1 MAETNIVAGLFGMN
15 PQMYERQQYQQDLQQ
30 GYDLARLDPGA
41 AARAQLGAGIGQL
54 GRGFA
59 GAMGIEDPQLK
70 MISQTNQLMQGL
82 DLRDPKSLEQ
92 AAVQANQM
100 GNTQLAFKLLEA
112 ADNAQIR
119 LQQAQVRAQQMQTQ
133 RQTSL
138 AQLVAQRAY
147 QPGTPERPQMLDVQ
161 EREQMADQGTPM
173 PENILAVAPSF
184 DIGRVAPELMGTSA
198 GRAELKNLA
207 EAQSFVEAAS
217 ATQLASQLFNPDG
230 SRNKAVEAKL
240 RQSLSGQK
248 ILKSVEPETKILKK
262 GDTLA
267 TLNQATGT
275 YDVVT
280 PTGVVPTPVGANPIT
295 AMLQSG
301 SITPTVRAYAAELET
316 QWPSL
321 DADER
326 RNELSK
332 LATKNQTA
340 TKIAQ
345 KDAEAKVGGGD
356 KVQSSKVTPNGTT
369 IIVMKDGTTRVVS
382 ATGENLTGQ
391 ARADAIIASEQF
403 GAETQGT
410 RAQARVGGEL
420 TSKQVGVAFA
430 EIGKIKK
437 NIGNIDDAIKAIDDG
452 ASTGVIASKFPN
464 ITTASITLNNVRS
477 QLGLDVIG
485 SVTFG
490 ALSEGELNLAL
501 DTALPTTLR
510 PQALKQY
517 LTDKKVAQEKLVGYL
532 SKQISYLSKPGNNLS
547 GWLEQAGRQG
557 QSNLP
562 ASAADIPSGVT
573 VKKKE
578 GK

>member
-1 MAETNIVAGLFGMN
+1 MTPEAYQG
-15 PQMYERQQYQQDLQQ
+15 QQYQQDLKRS
-30 GYDLARLDPGA
+30 YELAQLDPGT
-41 AARAQLGAGIGQL
+41 AARAQLGASVGQL

-59 GAMGIEDPQLK
+59 GALGIEDPQLR
-70 MISQTNQLMQGL
+70 MITQQAQLLQGL
-82 DLRDPKSLEQ
+82 NLRDPQSLE
-92 AAVQANQM
+92 AAAIQANQM
-100 GNTQLAFKLLEA
+100 GNTPLAIKLFDLSDA
-112 ADNAQIR
+112 AR
-119 LQQAQVRAQQMQTQ
+119 VRAQQMQAQ
-133 RQTSL
+133 KQVSL
-138 AQLVAQRAY
+138 AQLVAQRAF

-173 PENILAVAPSF
+173 PENIAAVAPSF
-184 DIGRVAPELMGTSA
+184 DIGRVAPELMGTTA

-207 EAQSFVEAAS
+207 EAQSFVEATS

-230 SRNKAVEAKL
+230 TRNKAVEAKL

-452 ASTGVIASKFPN
+452 ANTGVIASKFPN

>member
-1 MAETNIVAGLFGMN
+1 MAENIVAGLFGLN
-15 PQMYERQQYQQDLQQ
+15 PQMFQNQQYQQDLNRGISMAQ
-30 GYDLARLDPGA
+30 LSPGA
-41 AARAQLGAGIGQL
+41 AAQAGLQASVGQL

-70 MISQTNQLMQGL
+70 MITQQAQLLQGL
-82 DLRDPKSLEQ
+82 NLRDPQSLE
-92 AAVQANQM
+92 AAAIQANQM
-100 GNTQLAFKLLEA
+100 GNTPLAIKLFDLSDA
-112 ADNAQIR
+112 AR
-119 LQQAQVRAQQMQTQ
+119 VRAQQMQAQ
-133 RQTSL
+133 KQVSL
-138 AQLVAQRAY
+138 AQLVAQRAF

-173 PENILAVAPSF
+173 PENIPAVAPSF
-184 DIGRVAPELMGTSA
+184 DIGRVAPELMGTTA

-207 EAQSFVEAAS
+207 EAQSFVEATS

-230 SRNKAVEAKL
+230 TRNKAVEAQL

-248 ILKSVEPETKILKK
+248 ILKSVQPETKILKK

-280 PTGVVPTPVGANPIT
+280 PTGVVPTPAGANPIT

-452 ASTGVIASKFPN
+452 ANTGVIASKFPN

-517 LTDKKVAQEKLVGYL
+517 LTEKKAAQEKLVGYL
-532 SKQISYLSKPGNNLS
+532 SKQISYLSKPGNNLA
-547 GWLEQAGRQG
+547 GWLEQSGKQG

-573 VKKKE
+573 VKKTR
-578 GK
+578 

>member
-1 MAETNIVAGLFGMN
+1 MAENIVAGLFGLT
-15 PQMYERQQYQQDLQQ
+15 PEMYGQQQRRSALQE
-30 GYDLARLDPGA
+30 GIDLAQLDPAVRGA
-41 AARAQLGAGIGQL
+41 ALTYAGARGLTGAIG
-54 GRGFA
+54 

-70 MISQTNQLMQGL
+70 MITQQAQLLQGL
-82 DLRDPKSLEQ
+82 NLRDPQSLE
-92 AAVQANQM
+92 AAAIQANQM
-100 GNTQLAFKLLEA
+100 GNTPLAIKLFDLSDA
-112 ADNAQIR
+112 AR
-119 LQQAQVRAQQMQTQ
+119 VRAQQMQAQ

-173 PENILAVAPSF
+173 PENIAAVAPSF

-207 EAQSFVEAAS
+207 EAQSFVEATS

-230 SRNKAVEAKL
+230 TRNKAVEAKL

-452 ASTGVIASKFPN
+452 ANTGVIASKFPN